1 MPRNATDTS
10 SHSSSHSSSDT
21 ATAAQAT
28 RRSIRLMVL
37 AMTAFTLNDT
47 LVKVASETM
56 LTGQLIFLRGVL
68 ATAFVLVALRLAGT
82 TLRPRSL
89 VTGWVA
95 VRAVTDAF
103 ATVVFLV
110 SLFHLPLATAS
121 AITMVTPLVIA
132 AMAAWWLGERVSAW
146 RWTIIGA
153 GFGGVLLIIQP
164 GVEGFNGWAWLCLA
178 GTLLTAT
185 RDIITRRIPPE
196 VPSIGITLATSV
208 AVTLLAGGLTLLEG
222 WKPMA
227 LREWALL
234 VGAAAFL
241 AAGYQLIIRATR
253 SGDISAVAPFRYVCL
268 LIAIALGW
276 LIWGHV
282 PNVMGW
288 AGIALVIGA
297 GLVLL
302 RQGGR

>member
-1 MPRNATDTS
+1 MPTS
-10 SHSSSHSSSDT
+10 T
-21 ATAAQAT
+21 ATPDTDAAHAT
-28 RRSIRLMVL
+28 RRSIRLMVM
-37 AMTAFTLNDT
+37 AMAAFTLNDT
-47 LVKVASETM
+47 LVKLASETM
-56 LTGQLIFLRGVL
+56 PTGQLIFLRGVL
-68 ATAFVLVALRLAGT
+68 ATAVVLAALRLSGT
-82 TLRPRSL
+82 TLQPRRL

-110 SLFHLPLATAS
+110 SLFHLPLATATS
-121 AITMVTPLVIA
+121 INMVTPLVIA
-132 AMAAWWLGERVSAW
+132 AMAAFWLGERVSAW

-164 GVEGFNGWAWLCLA
+164 GMEGFNAWAWLCLA

-196 VPSIGITLATSV
+196 VPSIVITLATSV
-208 AVTLLAGGLTLLEG
+208 AVTLLAGAMLLLEG
-222 WKPMA
+222 WKPMT
-227 LREWALL
+227 LKEWALL
-234 VGAAAFL
+234 AGAAAFL

-268 LIAIALGW
+268 LIAITLGW
-276 LIWGHV
+276 VIWGHV
-282 PNVMGW
+282 PNAMGW

-302 RQGGR
+302 RHGGR